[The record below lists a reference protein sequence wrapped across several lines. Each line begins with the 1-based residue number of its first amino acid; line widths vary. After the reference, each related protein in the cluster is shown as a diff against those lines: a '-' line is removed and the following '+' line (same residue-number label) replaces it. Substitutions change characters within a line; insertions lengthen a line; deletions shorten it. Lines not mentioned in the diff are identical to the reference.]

1 MKSAKKKIII
11 LEEEK
16 NSQISHRTKKALFT
30 LLTILILI
38 KFNIIVIFYC
48 PLTEELIHLSK

>member
-16 NSQISHRTKKALFT
+16 NSHNISPNKKSSIYSPYYFIPNKIQYNSN
-30 LLTILILI
+30 LL
-38 KFNIIVIFYC
+38 
-48 PLTEELIHLSK
+48 LSRNRNVNTFI

>member
-16 NSQISHRTKKALFT
+16 NSHNISPNKKNSIYSPYYFIPNKIQYNSN
-30 LLTILILI
+30 LL
-38 KFNIIVIFYC
+38 
-48 PLTEELIHLSK
+48 LSPNRRVNTFI

>member
-16 NSQISHRTKKALFT
+16 NSHNISPNKKNSIYSPYYFIPNKIIEIKNN
-30 LLTILILI
+30 ILRERD
-38 KFNIIVIFYC
+38 IVY
-48 PLTEELIHLSK
+48 